1 MKKETFLTG
10 LATILADAVIF
21 YLYPPTTSE
30 ILIGAGLALW
40 VLLVVFWI
48 SKIVAQKTNKYIS
61 RKFIHFT
68 TGGLVSLLIWY
79 TWFTGKPLFTQPTV
93 PVAASFALGFLTL
106 AYHLEKKELT
116 WFQVEKNLGEV
127 WFCLTWGA
135 IYLLLWH
142 DIPTASAATMF
153 MAYGDGVTGVVRNYV
168 YRKWTKGLWGSA
180 AMLAVSLPIGLVLK
194 GIGGAIAA
202 IAATLIELWPKID
215 DNITVPI
222 ISATTMYLVPL

>member
-1 MKKETFLTG
+1 
-10 LATILADAVIF
+10 
-21 YLYPPTTSE
+21 
-30 ILIGAGLALW
+30 
-40 VLLVVFWI
+40 
-48 SKIVAQKTNKYIS
+48 
-61 RKFIHFT
+61 
-68 TGGLVSLLIWY
+68 
-79 TWFTGKPLFTQPTV
+79 
-93 PVAASFALGFLTL
+93 
-106 AYHLEKKELT
+106 
-116 WFQVEKNLGEV
+116 
-127 WFCLTWGA
+127 
-135 IYLLLWH
+135 
-142 DIPTASAATMF
+142 MF